1 MLNFKEKSISAS
13 LALILFSL
21 VFIAVPIGY
30 LNILFSQLGSTI
42 EPFFI
47 LLICTLLVILI
58 AISKMP
64 LSVNKAEMYY
74 LLFISYIVIK
84 NILANS
90 FDVSSIVIFI

>member
-13 LALILFSL
+13 LALILFLL

-42 EPFFI
+42 EPFLL

-58 AISKMP
+58 SISKMP